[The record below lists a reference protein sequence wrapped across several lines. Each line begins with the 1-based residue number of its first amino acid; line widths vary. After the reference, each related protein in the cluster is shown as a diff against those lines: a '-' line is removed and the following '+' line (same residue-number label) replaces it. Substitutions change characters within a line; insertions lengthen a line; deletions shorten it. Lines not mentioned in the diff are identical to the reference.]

1 MEKINELR
9 EILNGFV
16 KSHKSHVECLAN
28 ILVSMCIVKTV
39 NLAEIAGVMYGK
51 VKQSSRYRRLQRFFQ
66 LMWLDYDLIAKFLVN
81 WVCPKAPWYLAIDR
95 TNWQWGKKEIN
106 ILVLAIIYKSAAIPI
121 YWMVLN
127 KQGSTDTRER
137 RGLIQRFTN
146 VFGKENI
153 AGILADREFIGKE
166 WFRYLVW
173 KKIPFFIR
181 IKGNALVTNSRGKTV
196 RADSLFRQLKP
207 GEKHWIKETHDVYGR
222 DLYLTGARSPLSGEL
237 MIVASNQQ
245 VDNAVET
252 YLKRWQ
258 IETLFSCLKGRGF
271 CFEDTHITDRIKIK
285 KMMALLAIAFCW
297 AHKTGEW
304 RNAEQKAIPLK
315 AHRRLAVSIF
325 RYGLDFLREAI
336 LRMAQK
342 SSLFKVCLRLFLPQ
356 PNLEKPLPIIAF
368 GVAL

>member
-16 KSHKSHVECLAN
+16 KCHKCHVECLAK
-28 ILVSMCIVKTV
+28 ILMGMYIAKTV

-66 LMWLDYDLIAKFLVN
+66 LARLDYDLIAKFIVN
-81 WVCPKAPWYLAIDR
+81 WLCPKAPWYLAIDR
-95 TNWQWGKKEIN
+95 TNWQWGKKDIN
-106 ILVLAIIYKSAAIPI
+106 ILVLAVVYKSAAIPV

-127 KQGSTDTRER
+127 KQGSTDVRER
-137 RGLIQRFTN
+137 KALIQRFAD
-146 VFGKENI
+146 VFGKKSI
-153 AGILADREFIGKE
+153 VGVLADREFIGKE

-181 IKGNALVTNSRGKTV
+181 IKGNALVTNNRGKKV
-196 RADSLFRQLKP
+196 RAESLFRQLKS
-207 GEKHWIKETHDVYGR
+207 GEKHQIKEERDVYGR
-222 DLYLTGARSPLSGEL
+222 SLYLTGARSPLTGGL
-237 MIVASNQQ
+237 MIIASNQR
-245 VDNAVET
+245 VDDAVEI

-258 IETLFSCLKGRGF
+258 IETLFGCLKGRGF
-271 CFEDTHITDRIKIK
+271 RFEDTHITDRVKIK

-315 AHRRLAVSIF
+315 AHHRLAVSIF

-336 LRMAQK
+336 LRIVQK
-342 SSLFKVCLRLFLPQ
+342 SSLFKVCLRLFLRS
-356 PNLEKPLPIIAF
+356 PNLEKPLPIMAF
-368 GVAL
+368 GVIL